1 MRCHRILVLFAVSVA
16 CFAFHAGS
24 VERARAEET
33 NPTLVKALSLVPSQ
47 QGVDYDRP
55 ETPECQ
61 IAEIKDPKTDRVVGY
76 LVTSR
81 DGMTLRR
88 FVNTNGDALVDR
100 WSYYKD
106 GLEVFRDIDTTGDG
120 NADQCRW
127 FNTAGSRWG
136 IEMSPEGVIGR
147 WKSISPEEVSAEAV
161 AALAAKDWRQMER
174 LILTAQEAQSLGLEK
189 EKQAELL
196 KRLSSLKTAFE
207 AAVRGDK
214 ALPSDA
220 KWGQFSGGMPGVVPG
235 EADAMA
241 NDLTVYENVAAVV
254 QADANHAELFLG
266 TLVRVGDAW
275 RMIDVPRPTA
285 DGQSSVATGFFFVP
299 SAAAR
304 PKVASTGVTEAMQAM
319 LAQLEQIDNSL
330 QGMSNAGEAAI
341 LHAKRADLLE
351 KIADGA
357 DSPQSRSMWYHQL
370 ADMANAAVQ
379 TGNYPDGAKRLGQL
393 YEKLSKNPADKDLA
407 AYIRFRQIMAEYG
420 LSLMVPKANYPEIQK
435 ALVESLTK
443 YVEEYPNA
451 TETPE
456 AMLQLAIT
464 LEFTG
469 EEEEAMKWHARIVRD
484 APQSPVAEKARGA
497 RTRLD
502 SVGKQITISGK
513 STSGKEVGLSDYR
526 GKTVL
531 VQYWATWCE
540 PAKADIP
547 VLKELVKKYGDQ
559 FRVIGVSLDNQVTDL
574 AAYLKE
580 NPLPWPQIYEQGG
593 LDSRPAN
600 QLGILTVPTMILI
613 DKDGK
618 VVSRNVSVAE
628 LDKELRTLLR

>member
-1 MRCHRILVLFAVSVA
+1 
-16 CFAFHAGS
+16 
-24 VERARAEET
+24 
-33 NPTLVKALSLVPSQ
+33 
-47 QGVDYDRP
+47 
-55 ETPECQ
+55 
-61 IAEIKDPKTDRVVGY
+61 
-76 LVTSR
+76 
-81 DGMTLRR
+81 
-88 FVNTNGDALVDR
+88 
-100 WSYYKD
+100 
-106 GLEVFRDIDTTGDG
+106 
-120 NADQCRW
+120 
-127 FNTAGSRWG
+127 
-136 IEMSPEGVIGR
+136 
-147 WKSISPEEVSAEAV
+147 
-161 AALAAKDWRQMER
+161 
-174 LILTAQEAQSLGLEK
+174 
-189 EKQAELL
+189 
-196 KRLSSLKTAFE
+196 
-207 AAVRGDK
+207 
-214 ALPSDA
+214 
-220 KWGQFSGGMPGVVPG
+220 
-235 EADAMA
+235 
-241 NDLTVYENVAAVV
+241 
-254 QADANHAELFLG
+254 
-266 TLVRVGDAW
+266 
-275 RMIDVPRPTA
+275 
-285 DGQSSVATGFFFVP
+285 
-299 SAAAR
+299 
-304 PKVASTGVTEAMQAM
+304 MQAM

>member
-1 MRCHRILVLFAVSVA
+1 MRCHRILILFVVSVA
-16 CFAFHAGS
+16 SFAFHAGS
-24 VERARAEET
+24 VELALANET
-33 NPTLVKALSLVPSQ
+33 NPTLVKAMSLVPSQ
-47 QGVDYDRP
+47 QGIDYDRP
-55 ETPECQ
+55 EVAACD
-61 IAEIKDPKTDRVVGY
+61 ISEIKEPKTDRVVGY

-81 DGMTLRR
+81 DGMTLRK
-88 FVNTNGDALVDR
+88 FVNTNGDGHIDR

-106 GLEVFRDIDTTGDG
+106 GLEVFRDIDTTGNG
-120 NADQCRW
+120 SADQCRW

-136 IEMSPEGVIGR
+136 IEMSPEGVVGR

-161 AALAAKDWRQMER
+161 AALAAKDWRRMER
-174 LILTAQEAQSLGLEK
+174 LLLTAQEAQSLGLEK
-189 EKQAELL
+189 EKQTELL
-196 KRLSSLKTAFE
+196 KRLSSLKATFE
-207 AAVRGDK
+207 ASVRGEK
-214 ALPSDA
+214 ALPSEA
-220 KWGQFSGGMPGVVPG
+220 KWVQFSGGMPGVVPG
-235 EADAMA
+235 EADALA
-241 NDLTVYENVAAVV
+241 KDLTVYENVAAVV
-254 QADANHAELFLG
+254 QAGGNHGELFLG

-275 RMIDVPRPTA
+275 RMIDVPRPMS
-285 DGQSSVATGFFFVP
+285 DGQTSVATGFFFVP
-299 SAAAR
+299 SSAAR
-304 PKVASTGVTEAMQAM
+304 PKVGTSGVTEAMQAM
-319 LAQLEQIDNSL
+319 LAQLEQIDNAL
-330 QGMSNAGEAAI
+330 QGVSNAGQAAV
-341 LHAKRADLLE
+341 LHANRADLLE
-351 KIADGA
+351 KIADAA

-379 TGNYPDGAKRLGQL
+379 TGYYPDGAKRLGQI
-393 YEKLSKNPADKDLA
+393 YDKLSKNAADKDLA

-420 LSLMVPKANYPEIQK
+420 LSLMAPKANYPEIQK

-502 SVGKQITISGK
+502 SVGKQVTISGR

-526 GKTVL
+526 GKAVL

-580 NPLPWPQIYEQGG
+580 NPLPWPQIHEQGG